1 MDLDLSGVSSKS
13 ISYRSQDELVESSM
27 ATPTTPFLK
36 DCEVVNYAS
45 TENPEIIATPED
57 HIPTGISLV
66 YPFYGIVTD
75 WIVGTYLIQNL
86 NIVVTYVGTY
96 IRH

>member
-13 ISYRSQDELVESSM
+13 ISHRSQDELVESGLM

-57 HIPTGISLV
+57 HTPTGISLV
-66 YPFYGIVTD
+66 VSFLWYRHG
-75 WIVGTYLIQNL
+75 IVGTLSKI
-86 NIVVTYVGTY
+86 
-96 IRH
+96 